1 MDKDFVPYIVYEGTM
16 ARLERTN
23 RRSWILTI
31 ILIIL
36 LFATNG
42 AWLYYESQYEMVTE
56 TTTITQTNDDGINN
70 YIGNDGDISNGEA
83 GSKEN

>member
-1 MDKDFVPYIVYEGTM
+1 MDKDFVPYIAYEGTM
-16 ARLERTN
+16 ARLERAN